1 VGIELVTL
9 RSGVEDATHQTI
21 GAKVRERE
29 RERERERVQL
39 INALA
44 VNAIGYSPFISFG
57 ADSRESRGAAA
68 LL

>member
-1 VGIELVTL
+1 MLPLDYGSE
-9 RSGVEDATHQTI
+9 GEA
-21 GAKVRERE
+21 RERE
-29 RERERERVQL
+29 FQL

-68 LL
+68 LI

>member
-1 VGIELVTL
+1 MSRVGIELVTL
-9 RSGVEDATHQTI
+9 RSGVEDATHQTT
-21 GAKVRERE
+21 GAKV
-29 RERERERVQL
+29 ERERVQL

-68 LL
+68 LI